1 MIERNGRVAHGHRHV
16 ADTRL
21 HTTLDYEDGSQD
33 AFEWRL
39 DEPDELSALGAELGL
54 DCDVMCVELDF
65 EAKPADDTR
74 RMQLVF
80 RRA

>member
-1 MIERNGRVAHGHRHV
+1 VVKRNGRVAHGHRNV
-16 ADTRL
+16 AGTRL

-39 DEPDELSALGAELGL
+39 YEPDELSVLDTGLICEITCAELDL
-54 DCDVMCVELDF
+54 
-65 EAKPADDTR
+65 EAKPAGDTP